1 MRKKDELDELHIFN
15 EFLQAWKQWRNGTPL
30 ELLDPSLRNSY
41 SRNEVIRCIHM
52 GLLCVQENPANRP
65 TMATI
70 ALMLNSYSVTLPL
83 PQQPAFLHRSRAK
96 LNKPITELESDQH
109 TSQSNGWSVNEA
121 SFTEIYPR

>member
-1 MRKKDELDELHIFN
+1 MRKKDELDELHVFN

-65 TMATI
+65 TMATLSLI
-70 ALMLNSYSVTLPL
+70 LNSSSVTLPL

-109 TSQSNGWSVNEA
+109 TNQSNGWSVNEA